1 MTDRDRDGLLRLWKL
16 SLCFSIVAVLMGAL
30 SLEGRAQAVTLFDLG
45 GGVRALG
52 MGEAFVAI
60 ADDEQALFYNPA
72 GLAYQERLSLSAF
85 YESHFLSSHYLN
97 ASAAMRRWGL
107 GISLFSLG
115 GVEERDTSDTV
126 KGTFDYSSFALLGAY
141 GLALSDI
148 PLAATRA
155 MSALAVGVRAKS
167 LLISTI
173 AAAGGV
179 GFGFGLEPAFLLN
192 ITKVNLAGFRT
203 EAIRSGLFFE
213 NLISSGT
220 GPLRL
225 RLGTALLFSDV
236 AVGLDIVV
244 PFEFHLGGEV
254 RVSVL
259 PGVGDLAIRMGGIVR
274 QEAFSL
280 TVGLG
285 FGMQNFQFDYA
296 FITHPQ
302 LPGSHRL
309 AFSWRL

>member
-1 MTDRDRDGLLRLWKL
+1 MTDRGGVLRLWQL
-16 SLCFSIVAVLMGAL
+16 SLWFSLAAVLMGVM
-30 SLEGRAQAVTLFDLG
+30 SVEGRAQAATIFDLG

-85 YESHFLSSHYLN
+85 YESHFISSHYLN
-97 ASAAMRRWGL
+97 ASAALRRWGV
-107 GISLFSLG
+107 GVSIFSLG
-115 GVEERDTSDTV
+115 GVEERDANDTV
-126 KGTFDYSSFALLGAY
+126 KGTFDYASFALMGAY

-155 MSALAVGVRAKS
+155 MSALALGVRVKS

-173 AAAGGV
+173 EPGG
-179 GFGFGLEPAFLLN
+179 GFGFGLEPAFLWN

-213 NLISSGT
+213 NLISTGT

-254 RVSVL
+254 RVRVL
-259 PGVGDLAIRMGGIVR
+259 PGLGDLAIRMGAIVR
-274 QEAFSL
+274 QDAFSL

-285 FGMQNFQFDYA
+285 FALQDFQFDYA
-296 FITHPQ
+296 FNTHPQ